1 VPNQARSGSE
11 YVGAKVCGD
20 CHGAIYRSFL
30 RTDMGRSM
38 SAATPGIPPGLPAS
52 ASFFDAQLNRHFSVS
67 IRDGQIYESEWETD
81 ANGHD
86 TFRQTESVEWL
97 IGAGANGIGALVRRG
112 NSVFEAPLTYYTKT
126 GSWALSPGYEGSD
139 RGFTRPIDA
148 SCISCHSGR
157 PNPVENSPG
166 QFRVPLFDELAIG
179 CENCHGPGAAHVQQ
193 MRQTSP
199 AARHVSPQTV
209 NPGKLSPWLADNICM
224 SCHQTGDARV
234 QQPGRIFEDFRP
246 GQPLDRAVA
255 LFIVPP
261 TPSSPPSADLVQ
273 QYFQ

>member
-1 VPNQARSGSE
+1 VRTIILSLALLFICPPVARVAAQNRTVPSQARSGSE

-38 SAATPGIPPGLPAS
+38 SAATPGIPAGLPAS
-52 ASFFDAQLNRHFSVS
+52 TSFFDAQLNRHFSVS

-199 AARHVSPQTV
+199 AARHVSPQIV
-209 NPGKLSPWLADNICM
+209 NPGQAFAVARRQHLHVLSPDRRC
-224 SCHQTGDARV
+224 S
-234 QQPGRIFEDFRP
+234 RP
-246 GQPLDRAVA
+246 AAGQN
-255 LFIVPP
+255 F
-261 TPSSPPSADLVQ
+261 
-273 QYFQ
+273 